1 MEMEF
6 YKKIGVLQW
15 KKFVLW
21 LMSKRIRNPEK
32 RKGGNY
38 YLERID
44 LNSVRDFKGTL
55 WYNGVI
61 HAFGAICGIIAIIDI
76 IGWIRINNIFSI
88 VMLIINIIF
97 FIVNL
102 YCVMLQRY
110 NWLRIKKVLNKVAH
124 K

>member
-6 YKKIGVLQW
+6 YRKIGVLQW

-21 LMSKRIRNPEK
+21 LMSKIIRNPE
-32 RKGGNY
+32 RRRGGNY

-44 LNSVRDFKGTL
+44 LKSVRAFKKEL
-55 WYNGVI
+55 LFNGSI
-61 HAFGAICGIIAIIDI
+61 HAIGTIAGVKAIISYILTD
-76 IGWIRINNIFSI
+76 NVFSI
-88 VMLIINIIF
+88 MMLINIIVF
-97 FIVNL
+97 LANL

-110 NWLRIKKVLNKVAH
+110 NWLRIKKVLNKVAS